1 MKNTIVIYSTLALL
15 SAAFI
20 PDAAA
25 QDTSYLDFLRWQQE
39 PVSIVTEKSSTGG
52 HVQSRPNSGSPLTG
66 TVSRSLP
73 SRPRPSCPCS

>member
-1 MKNTIVIYSTLALL
+1 MKNTSFIYSTLALL

-25 QDTSYLDFLRWQQE
+25 QDASYLDFLRWQQE
-39 PVSIVTEKSSTGG
+39 PVSI
-52 HVQSRPNSGSPLTG
+52 VQSRPNSGSPLTG